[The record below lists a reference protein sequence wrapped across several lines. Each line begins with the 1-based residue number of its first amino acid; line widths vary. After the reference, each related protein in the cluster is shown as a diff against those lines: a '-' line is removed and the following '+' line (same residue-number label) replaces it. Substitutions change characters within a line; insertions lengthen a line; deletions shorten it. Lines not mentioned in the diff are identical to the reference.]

1 MGRMSSAIPN
11 SSFKIFLTIKRYN
24 AKPFSPP
31 KTHDTTGAQLDN
43 QATLFTFSTSSI
55 NQNWHNNEWTENY
68 ETEVYMSFLQIL
80 VSTTE
85 LKSTTKCRF
94 CKDNYLKTCSIG
106 CKIETDQKIWILLA
120 RSASR
125 LSLSQHLNAYYLIL
139 YLFSQNV
146 GGGGL
151 SPQPLPLRWPC
162 VKDLQCWGMFQ
173 SCIWLSRSCVRISSS
188 YLGHLWCNASVNS
201 TCAQPPP
208 PPGLTPLQLQGIYV

>member
-1 MGRMSSAIPN
+1 MRLFVGYDHRIVWAGCPALYLILRLKYFWPC
-11 SSFKIFLTIKRYN
+11 N

-146 GGGGL
+146 GGGGAV
-151 SPQPLPLRWPC
+151 PP
-162 VKDLQCWGMFQ
+162 
-173 SCIWLSRSCVRISSS
+173 
-188 YLGHLWCNASVNS
+188 A
-201 TCAQPPP
+201 PPP
-208 PPGLTPLQLQGIYV
+208 ALALCKGFAMLRDVSKLHLNVPKLRQN

>member
-1 MGRMSSAIPN
+1 MTILQIPFSYYQGSYAPLCWLWSQDCMGRMSSAIPN

-24 AKPFSPP
+24 VKPFSPP

-146 GGGGL
+146 GGGGGCPP
-151 SPQPLPLRWPC
+151 SPSPC
-162 VKDLQCWGMFQ
+162 AGPV
-173 SCIWLSRSCVRISSS
+173 
-188 YLGHLWCNASVNS
+188 
-201 TCAQPPP
+201 
-208 PPGLTPLQLQGIYV
+208 

>member
-1 MGRMSSAIPN
+1 
-11 SSFKIFLTIKRYN
+11 
-24 AKPFSPP
+24 
-31 KTHDTTGAQLDN
+31 
-43 QATLFTFSTSSI
+43 
-55 NQNWHNNEWTENY
+55 
-68 ETEVYMSFLQIL
+68 MSFLQIL

-146 GGGGL
+146 GGGGAV
-151 SPQPLPLRWPC
+151 PP
-162 VKDLQCWGMFQ
+162 
-173 SCIWLSRSCVRISSS
+173 
-188 YLGHLWCNASVNS
+188 A
-201 TCAQPPP
+201 PPP
-208 PPGLTPLQLQGIYV
+208 ALALCKGFAMLRDVSKLHLNVPKLRQN